1 MLKTAKWVVT
11 STCTEDL
18 SPSYSFVSST
28 QELMRVGR
36 WPLMGDPRK
45 PMPNIYSLFFKTKS
59 LGTKVL

>member
-18 SPSYSFVSST
+18 SPNYSLVSST
-28 QELMRVGR
+28 QVGR

-45 PMPNIYSLFFKTKS
+45 PNVYSLFLKTKS